1 MNEKIK
7 KIKNIVIILLILAA
21 VLGLILSRIQPKVGE
36 LDEKITFY
44 SKSPENTEISTKA
57 EGQEGQNQTESD
69 VNSSDNSDTSGTVSA
84 QENGKISLNKATK
97 EELMSLPGIG
107 ETKALA
113 IIEYRNRYNGFVS
126 IEEITQVKG
135 IGESTFNKIKAYLS
149 LQEL

>member
-44 SKSPENTEISTKA
+44 SKSPENAEISTKA
-57 EGQEGQNQTESD
+57 KGQEGQNQTESD

-149 LQEL
+149 L

>member
-44 SKSPENTEISTKA
+44 SSVDGSSNKTEISTKA
-57 EGQEGQNQTESD
+57 EGQEGQNQTELGS
-69 VNSSDNSDTSGTVSA
+69 NSSDNSDNSGIVSGS
-84 QENGKISLNKATK
+84 ENGKISLNKATK

-149 LQEL
+149 L

>member
-44 SKSPENTEISTKA
+44 SKSPESTEISTKD
-57 EGQEGQNQTESD
+57 EGQEGQNQTESGA
-69 VNSSDNSDTSGTVSA
+69 NSSDNSDTNGTVSA

-149 LQEL
+149 L

>member
-44 SKSPENTEISTKA
+44 SKSPENAEISTKT

-69 VNSSDNSDTSGTVSA
+69 ANSSDNSDTSGIVSA
-84 QENGKISLNKATK
+84 PENGKISLNKATK

-149 LQEL
+149 L

>member
-44 SKSPENTEISTKA
+44 SKSPENTEISTKT
-57 EGQEGQNQTESD
+57 EGQEGQNQTKSD
-69 VNSSDNSDTSGTVSA
+69 VNSSDNSDTSGKVSA

-149 LQEL
+149 L

>member
-44 SKSPENTEISTKA
+44 SKSPENAEISTKT

-69 VNSSDNSDTSGTVSA
+69 ANSSDNSDTSGTVSA

-107 ETKALA
+107 ETKAQA
-113 IIEYRNRYNGFVS
+113 ILDYRNRYNGFVS

-149 LQEL
+149 L